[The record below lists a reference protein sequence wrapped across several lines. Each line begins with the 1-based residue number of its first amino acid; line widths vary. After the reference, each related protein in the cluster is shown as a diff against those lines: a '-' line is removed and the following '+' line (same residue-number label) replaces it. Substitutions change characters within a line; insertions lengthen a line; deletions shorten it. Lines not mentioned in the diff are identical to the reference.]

1 MKKHPSLIGK
11 KFHRLM
17 VLKEIGR
24 NKHGKII
31 WQCMCDCGNTTETL
45 GVYLRNGDTKSCGC
59 FGIEQRIL
67 KVKKHGMSRKKISAY
82 ETWKGMNA
90 RCNNPN
96 HKKYPDYGGR
106 GIKVCDRWK
115 DFNLFFEDMGHK
127 PTKSHSLDRFPDMDG
142 DYSSENCRWATDY
155 QQSRNKRNNRWF
167 DHAGKKM
174 IMEDWAKYFN
184 IHMSTL
190 WEHLKTKTFEEIYNF
205 YSLKNKLVV

>member
-1 MKKHPSLIGK
+1 MKKHPSLIGD

-17 VLKEIGR
+17 VIKEIGR

-67 KVKKHGMSRKKISAY
+67 KVKKHGLSRKKISAY

-96 HKKYPDYGGR
+96 
-106 GIKVCDRWK
+106 
-115 DFNLFFEDMGHK
+115 
-127 PTKSHSLDRFPDMDG
+127 MDG
-142 DYSSENCRWATDY
+142 DYSPENCRWATDY

-205 YSLKNKLVV
+205 YLLKNKLVG